1 MIFRYWFKSKYRL
14 NISFNLITI
23 WSNFVHIFEKRFM
36 TNLFFDTYND
46 ESHDL
51 TSSNF
56 RKSPISS
63 WGTFCEEK
71 ELSHY
76 GSDKWYMG
84 GELYSNPYRSVARKK
99 MDCDDFALVS
109 YEYFGNY
116 INYDGDV
123 YEFLGIYTLMYNDGN
138 GHAIAIWKSESSNVP
153 FLMVTNNE
161 MIKINDFLDYWKNN
175 SGGIRFVGK
184 FDYDGS
190 IKYNGICDIIDIKN
204 TFYNKRG
211 TK

>member
-1 MIFRYWFKSKYRL
+1 MSIRKHWFKSKYRV
-14 NISFNLITI
+14 NISFHLIKK
-23 WSNFVHIFEKRFM
+23 WSNFIHIFERHFM
-36 TNLFFDTYND
+36 KNVIFDSYND
-46 ESHDL
+46 ETHDI

-71 ELSHY
+71 ELIHY

-84 GELYSNPYRSVARKK
+84 GELYSTPYRSVARKK

-109 YEYFGNY
+109 YKYFGNY
-116 INYDGDV
+116 INYNGKL
-123 YEFLGIYTLMYNDGN
+123 YEFLSIYTLIYNDGS
-138 GHAIAIWKSESSNVP
+138 GHAIAIWKTNDSKMP
-153 FLMVTNNE
+153 FLMVSNNE
-161 MIKINDFLDYWKNN
+161 MIKTNDFLDYWEKN

-190 IKYNGICDIIDIKN
+190 IIYNGICDIIDIKHV
-204 TFYNKRG
+204 FYNKRG
-211 TK
+211 N